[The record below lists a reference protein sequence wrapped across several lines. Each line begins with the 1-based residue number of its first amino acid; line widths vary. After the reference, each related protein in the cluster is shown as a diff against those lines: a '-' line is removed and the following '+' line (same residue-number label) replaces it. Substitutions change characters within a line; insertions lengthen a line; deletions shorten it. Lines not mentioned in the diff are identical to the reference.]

1 MKMSQVTIISEIV
14 SSCGI
19 AFDMQASDSTNYK
32 ELKDRI
38 MENEKY
44 ESPSVEIIN
53 VVVDQPILTSSFTG
67 EDINEW
73 EDM

>member
-1 MKMSQVTIISEIV
+1 
-14 SSCGI
+14 
-19 AFDMQASDSTNYK
+19 
-32 ELKDRI
+32 

-44 ESPSVEIIN
+44 QSPSVEIIK
-53 VVVDQPILTSSFTG
+53 VEVAQPILTASFTG

>member
-1 MKMSQVTIISEIV
+1 MDTI
-14 SSCGI
+14 
-19 AFDMQASDSTNYK
+19 
-32 ELKDRI
+32 LKGNN

-44 ESPSVEIIN
+44 ESPYVEIIK
-53 VVVDQPILTSSFTG
+53 VVVDQPILTASFIG

>member
-1 MKMSQVTIISEIV
+1 
-14 SSCGI
+14 
-19 AFDMQASDSTNYK
+19 
-32 ELKDRI
+32 

-44 ESPSVEIIN
+44 QSPSVEIRK
-53 VVVDQPILTSSFTG
+53 VEVDQPILTASFTG